1 MIVMRI
7 MWDVYM
13 GFNCA
18 VSSEAM
24 NVNEGNSLVYF
35 DCIKYF
41 RLHRQLEA
49 LQQPSGL
56 SARI

>member
-1 MIVMRI
+1 MRI
-7 MWDVYM
+7 MLDVYM

-24 NVNEGNSLVYF
+24 NVNEGNGLVYF

-41 RLHRQLEA
+41 RLHRQLEVP
-49 LQQPSGL
+49 Q
-56 SARI
+56 